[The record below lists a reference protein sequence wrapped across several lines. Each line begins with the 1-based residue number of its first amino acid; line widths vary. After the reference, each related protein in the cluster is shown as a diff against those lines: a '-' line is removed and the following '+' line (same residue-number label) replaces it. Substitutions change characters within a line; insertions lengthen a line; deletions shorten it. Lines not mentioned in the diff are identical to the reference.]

1 VGGFLARRSGLLLL
15 VVSLALPSAAQA
27 QRGVVVDPDSPA
39 GSEYRIPLEEARRHG
54 AGDEQRRTGE
64 GRTGTSGQP
73 LFGEGIERAPS
84 ASAAG
89 GSSVGAGGGGDGSAG
104 ESGGRLNG
112 TQEPGS
118 DKRGEAKAV
127 SDEATSGRGSTMAIT
142 ARAGGDD
149 SEMLATVGIA
159 GAVLAVGLVGGFGL
173 RRLLRNG

>member
-1 VGGFLARRSGLLLL
+1 LAGFLARRSSLLLL
-15 VVSLALPSAAQA
+15 IAWLALPSAAEA
-27 QRGVVVDPDSPA
+27 QRGVFVDPDSPA
-39 GSEYRIPLEEARRHG
+39 GTEYRIPLEDARRHG

-73 LFGEGIERAPS
+73 LFGQGIERAPS

-89 GSSVGAGGGGDGSAG
+89 GGAGGSGGSGG
-104 ESGGRLNG
+104 ESGGGLKA

-127 SDEATSGRGSTMAIT
+127 GDEETSGRGSTMAIA
-142 ARAGGDD
+142 ARAGGDG

-159 GAVLAVGLVGGFGL
+159 GAVLAVGLAGGFGL